1 MTDVA
6 ARRTDM
12 EMPGS
17 QRGTPAKNASPDDYS
32 VGDTSIPLTD
42 IGEREQEPAQEQEQK
57 QEAQQEPEA
66 EQEEGPQQEQERELE
81 PEQEQSLCTA
91 SHWEAHGVFCAWEF

>member
-1 MTDVA
+1 MQEFGVLKARYRDAGLMTDVA

-42 IGEREQEPAQEQEQK
+42 IGA
-57 QEAQQEPEA
+57 
-66 EQEEGPQQEQERELE
+66 
-81 PEQEQSLCTA
+81 
-91 SHWEAHGVFCAWEF
+91 AHS